1 MHLARHLLDFIL
13 PTSCAY
19 CGSRLGESPI
29 PFFCSS
35 CWADFTL
42 LQGPVCSCCGKPFE
56 SPEALTHSPDHECGT
71 CRLNRPFFDQSLSV
85 GYFEGSLRE
94 AIHQFKYRP
103 CRALGKPLGQWM
115 QSNIRL
121 ISNID
126 LFIPVPLHAK
136 RLKKRGF
143 NQSLLL
149 ALQIN
154 KEYKIPIS
162 YDNLVRIKPTKPQV
176 DLSSDDRVK
185 NVADAFTV
193 QNSALIKEKKIILVD
208 DVLTTGAT
216 MNECARV
223 LKDAGAG
230 QVTALT
236 LARAV

>member
-13 PTSCAY
+13 PTSCAH

-35 CWADFTL
+35 CWTDFTL

-56 SPEALTHSPDHECGT
+56 SPETLTHSPDHECGA

-115 QSNIRL
+115 RSNIRL
-121 ISNID
+121 ISDVD

-149 ALQIN
+149 AFQIS
-154 KEYKIPIS
+154 KKYKIPIS

-176 DLSSDDRVK
+176 DLSSDDRIE

-193 QNSALIKEKKIILVD
+193 QHSALIKEKKIILVD